1 MRRNKIMNN
10 YEIVTDFSWE
20 ELIADA
26 YAECDPTSQTSFFDV
41 FENDLPTS
49 NFVYK
54 SDRALKDHLEDL
66 FNLLYK
72 RYYDWSCV
80 RLKGAFTAAEEEKA
94 YKRFL
99 LKLNN
104 ITAMTYDKYATRLD
118 IFAAKKATLMG
129 QVQAGTIAKTSY
141 NDTPQNESSG
151 GFEDA
156 THRTTF
162 TKVDSQ
168 SLTDGATPIERIDEI
183 DRKIKNIMLEWC
195 EEYKQL
201 FWED

>member
-1 MRRNKIMNN
+1 MNS

-20 ELIADA
+20 ELLAAAGLTYEAGD
-26 YAECDPTSQTSFFDV
+26 SNSFFDAFDEV
-41 FENDLPTS
+41 LPQS
-49 NFVYK
+49 NFVFK
-54 SDRALKDHLEDL
+54 NSSALKDHLEDL
-66 FNLLYK
+66 FNLLYN
-72 RYYDWSCV
+72 RYSEWYCAGIRGIYDSSDV
-80 RLKGAFTAAEEEKA
+80 AKET
-94 YKRFL
+94 KRFM
-99 LKLNN
+99 LKVNN
-104 ITAMTYDKYATRLD
+104 IAQMTYDKYATRIE
-118 IFAAKKATLMG
+118 IFNDKKEHLMA
-129 QVQAGTIAKTSY
+129 QVQAGTIAKTGY

-195 EEYKQL
+195 EEFRQL

>member
-1 MRRNKIMNN
+1 MNN
-10 YEIVTDFSWE
+10 YLIVEDFSWR
-20 ELIADA
+20 ELIAVA
-26 YAECDPTSQTSFFDV
+26 YQDFNPLNKNSFFDM
-41 FENDLPTS
+41 FNEDMPNS
-49 NFVYK
+49 NFVFK
-54 SDRALKDHLEDL
+54 NASALKDHLEDL

-72 RYYDWSCV
+72 RYNEWSCV
-80 RLKGAFTAAEEEKA
+80 RLKAPFTTDADKEA
-94 YKRFL
+94 YKHFL

-104 ITAMTYDKYATRLD
+104 VTEMTYDKYATRIG
-118 IFAAKKATLMG
+118 IFAAAKSNLMG
-129 QVQAGTIAKTSY
+129 QVKAGTIAKTSY
-141 NDTPQNESSG
+141 NDTPQEESSG

-195 EEYKQL
+195 EEYRSL

>member
-1 MRRNKIMNN
+1 MNN
-10 YEIVTDFSWE
+10 YEIVTDFSWY
-20 ELIADA
+20 ELFEDA
-26 YAECDPTSQTSFFDV
+26 AILFDAGDNNSFFDA
-41 FENDLPTS
+41 FDMILPST
-49 NFVYK
+49 NFVFK
-54 SDRALKDHLEDL
+54 DSSALKTHLEDL
-66 FNLLYK
+66 FNLLYN
-72 RYYDWSCV
+72 RFSEWYCV
-80 RLKGAFTAAEEEKA
+80 RIRGTFTPSDEDKELKKFM
-94 YKRFL
+94 

-104 ITAMTYDKYATRLD
+104 ITQMTYDKYATRLD
-118 IFAAKKATLMG
+118 IFTAKKNSLMA
-129 QVQAGTIAKTSY
+129 QVQAGTIAKTGY

-151 GFEDA
+151 GFEDT

-195 EEYKQL
+195 EEFRQL

>member
-1 MRRNKIMNN
+1 MNN

-20 ELIADA
+20 ELFAVAGLAYDA
-26 YAECDPTSQTSFFDV
+26 GDNNSFFNAFDAV
-41 FENDLPTS
+41 LPQT
-49 NFVYK
+49 NFVFK
-54 SDRALKDHLEDL
+54 NTSALKEHLEDL
-66 FNLLYK
+66 FNLLYN
-72 RYYDWSCV
+72 RYSEWFCA
-80 RLKGAFTAAEEEKA
+80 RIKGVFDASAESYEL
-94 YKRFL
+94 KRFM

-104 ITAMTYDKYATRLD
+104 ITQMTYDKYATRLD
-118 IFAAKKATLMG
+118 IFAAKKNSLMA
-129 QVQAGTIAKTSY
+129 QVQAGTIAKTGY

>member
-1 MRRNKIMNN
+1 MNY
-10 YEIVTDFSWE
+10 YEFVTDFSWN

-26 YAECDPTSQTSFFDV
+26 YTECDPLNQTSFFDV
-41 FENDLPTS
+41 FENDIPTT
-49 NFVYK
+49 NFVFK
-54 SDRALKDHLEDL
+54 SASALKDHLEDL

-72 RYYDWSCV
+72 RYSEWYCV
-80 RLKGAFTAAEEEKA
+80 RLKGAFTSVEEHKA
-94 YKRFL
+94 YQKFL

-104 ITAMTYDKYATRLD
+104 VIEMTYDKYATRLD
-118 IFAAKKATLMG
+118 IFAAKKASLMG

-141 NDTPQNESSG
+141 NDTPQEESSG

-195 EEYKQL
+195 EEFKQL

>member
-1 MRRNKIMNN
+1 MNN

-20 ELIADA
+20 ELFAIAGLNYDA
-26 YAECDPTSQTSFFDV
+26 GDNNSFFDAFDEV
-41 FENDLPTS
+41 LSQT
-49 NFVYK
+49 NFVFK
-54 SDRALKDHLEDL
+54 DSSTLKDHLEDL
-66 FNLLYK
+66 FNLLYN
-72 RYYDWSCV
+72 RYSEWFCASIRGTFDSSDE
-80 RLKGAFTAAEEEKA
+80 LKEL
-94 YKRFL
+94 KRFM

-104 ITAMTYDKYATRLD
+104 ITQMTYDKYATRLD

-195 EEYKQL
+195 EEYRQL

>member
-1 MRRNKIMNN
+1 MNN
-10 YEIVTDFSWE
+10 YEIVTDFSWY
-20 ELIADA
+20 ELIADF
-26 YAECDPTSQTSFFDV
+26 YAESDPTQQTSFFDA
-41 FENDLPTS
+41 FNQDLPNT
-49 NFVYK
+49 NFVFK
-54 SDRALKDHLEDL
+54 NNSALKDHLEDL

-72 RYYDWSCV
+72 RYSDWYCL
-80 RLKGAFTAAEEEKA
+80 RLKGAFTTAEYSKA
-94 YKRFL
+94 YQKFL

-104 ITAMTYDKYATRLD
+104 ITQMTYDKYATRLD
-118 IFAAKKATLMG
+118 IFAAAKANLMG
-129 QVQAGTIAKTSY
+129 QVKAGTIAKTSY
-141 NDTPQNESSG
+141 NDTPQEESQS

-195 EEYKQL
+195 EEFRSL

>member
-1 MRRNKIMNN
+1 M
-10 YEIVTDFSWE
+10 
-20 ELIADA
+20 
-26 YAECDPTSQTSFFDV
+26 
-41 FENDLPTS
+41 
-49 NFVYK
+49 
-54 SDRALKDHLEDL
+54 
-66 FNLLYK
+66 
-72 RYYDWSCV
+72 
-80 RLKGAFTAAEEEKA
+80 
-94 YKRFL
+94 

-104 ITAMTYDKYATRLD
+104 ITQMTYDKYATRLD
-118 IFAAKKATLMG
+118 IFATNKAQLMK
-129 QVQAGTIAKTSY
+129 QVSAGTIAKTGY

-195 EEYKQL
+195 EEYRQL

>member
-1 MRRNKIMNN
+1 MNN
-10 YEIVTDFSWE
+10 YEIVTEYTWG
-20 ELIADA
+20 ELIEHA
-26 YAECDPTSQTSFFDV
+26 YTECNPVNQTSFFDV

-49 NFVYK
+49 NFVFK
-54 SDRALKDHLEDL
+54 SASALKDHLEDL

-72 RYYDWSCV
+72 RYSEWNCL
-80 RLKGAFTAAEEEKA
+80 RLKGEPSNLEIDGA
-94 YKRFL
+94 YQRFL

-104 ITAMTYDKYATRLD
+104 VTEMTYDKYATRLD
-118 IFAAKKATLMG
+118 IFAAKKNSLMA
-129 QVQAGTIAKTSY
+129 QVQAGTIAKTGY

-195 EEYKQL
+195 EEYRQL

>member
-1 MRRNKIMNN
+1 MMSN
-10 YEIVTDFSWE
+10 YEFVTDFSWE

-26 YAECDPTSQTSFFDV
+26 YQECDPLNTTSFFDV
-41 FENDLPTS
+41 FNEDMPTT
-49 NFVYK
+49 NFVFK
-54 SDRALKDHLEDL
+54 DNTALKDHLEDL

-72 RYYDWSCV
+72 RYNDWYCV
-80 RLKGAFTAAEEEKA
+80 RLKGAFTSQETHKA
-94 YKRFL
+94 YQKLL

-118 IFAAKKATLMG
+118 IFAAKKASLMG

-195 EEYKQL
+195 EEFRQL

>member
-1 MRRNKIMNN
+1 MNN

-20 ELIADA
+20 EIIADNA
-26 YAECDPTSQTSFFDV
+26 TAIDPLNRNSFFDL
-41 FENDLPTS
+41 FYDDIPST
-49 NFVYK
+49 NFVFK
-54 SDRALKDHLEDL
+54 DSSALKDHLEDL

-72 RYYDWSCV
+72 RYNDWYCV
-80 RLKGAFTAAEEEKA
+80 RIKGEVSPQAEEEY
-94 YKRFL
+94 YKKFL

-104 ITAMTYDKYATRLD
+104 VTEMTYDKYATRLD

>member
-1 MRRNKIMNN
+1 MSN
-10 YEIVTDFSWE
+10 YEIVTDYTWE
-20 ELIADA
+20 ELIEHA
-26 YAECDPTSQTSFFDV
+26 YTECDPVNLTSFFDV

-49 NFVYK
+49 NFVFK
-54 SDRALKDHLEDL
+54 SARALKDHLEDL

-72 RYYDWSCV
+72 RYSEWNCL
-80 RLKGAFTAAEEEKA
+80 RLKGEPSSLEIDGA
-94 YKRFL
+94 YQKFL

-104 ITAMTYDKYATRLD
+104 VTEMTYDKYVTRLD
-118 IFAAKKATLMG
+118 IFVAKKSSLMG